1 MYSQQTFNLDETDVI
16 KFAARNK
23 AYDFKCMY
31 DNTIIEEA
39 EADTFLSIKLLKHI
53 LEEMH

>member
-1 MYSQQTFNLDETDVI
+1 LDETDVI